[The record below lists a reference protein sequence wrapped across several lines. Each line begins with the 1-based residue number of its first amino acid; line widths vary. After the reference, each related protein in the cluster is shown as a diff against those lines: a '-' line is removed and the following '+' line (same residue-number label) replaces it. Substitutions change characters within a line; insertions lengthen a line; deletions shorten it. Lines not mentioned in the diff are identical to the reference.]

1 MRVRNFFMPLLVVA
15 VGFVFTSCGGGIGG
29 GAAIEQAAKVPVGD
43 YVGVVGFKPAE
54 IINSGFFKK
63 MESAADAEQ
72 SKQMMAGFEES
83 AAEYGLKPDELR
95 ELVLFFPDKS
105 DTFITFLD
113 ASTTPEKLMKAEGEK
128 SGAEFE
134 KAEKDGVSFWF
145 DKQSDK
151 SVMDLGGD
159 IVLGSR
165 KALENLIGSEEF
177 LSSDETFK
185 AAQGMVDANAS
196 FYGVYWGDMKMVAG
210 MAGMF
215 LSQAEGGAEASSEMM
230 KLEAAGVSAYLRD
243 DFELKIR
250 LAFKKDADVN
260 KLASFFN
267 ASKAELAESLAG
279 TMTML
284 GPTDA
289 PTPDNA
295 EIKKLVEKISFS
307 AGGNILEVAV
317 RLTYDDIKELIP
329 KSEAQ

>member
-1 MRVRNFFMPLLVVA
+1 VRVRNFFMPLLVVA

-113 ASTTPEKLMKAEGEK
+113 ASTTPEKLMKAEGE
-128 SGAEFE
+128 
-134 KAEKDGVSFWF
+134 
-145 DKQSDK
+145 
-151 SVMDLGGD
+151 GD